1 MCKFNEKEEIP
12 YSYPKKISSV
22 GDIQDTL
29 ELEGE
34 KKSSNSFFF
43 LIGSNS
49 CSFDKF
55 RTCLG

>member
-43 LIGSNS
+43 
-49 CSFDKF
+49 
-55 RTCLG
+55 

>member
-34 KKSSNSFFF
+34 KNVWILFLFFF
-43 LIGSNS
+43 DRQQLLFIWQI
-49 CSFDKF
+49 
-55 RTCLG
+55 